1 MMQKKKRL
9 REFFEIIAIAC
20 LLVFL
25 AKIFL
30 FFPTTVKGASMRPTL
45 QDGDKVI
52 INKLAKRFE
61 SYEREDIIVVK
72 TDNFYV
78 KRVIGLPGDVI
89 EMKNDQLYVNHQVK
103 NEEYLNNNKKQ
114 AEKLLINLTEDFGP
128 ITIPKNKIFVMGDNR
143 LVSRDSRNGL
153 GLIDR
158 TEVLGKLM
166 AIYYRFE
173 HVKIVN

>member
-9 REFFEIIAIAC
+9 REFLEIIAIAC
-20 LLVFL
+20 LFVFL
-25 AKIFL
+25 AKIFV

-52 INKLAKRFE
+52 VNKLAKQFE

-89 EMKNDQLYVNHQVK
+89 EMRNDQLYVNDEVK
-103 NEEYLNNNKKQ
+103 NEEYLHSNKKQ
-114 AEKLLINLTEDFGP
+114 AEKKLMNLTEDFGP
-128 ITIPKNKIFVMGDNR
+128 ITVPKNKIFVMGDNR
-143 LVSRDSRNGL
+143 LISRDSRNGL

-158 TEVLGKLM
+158 ADVLGKLT
-166 AIYYRFE
+166 AIYYPFE
-173 HVKIVN
+173 HVKIMN

>member
-1 MMQKKKRL
+1 MMQKKKRW
-9 REFFEIIAIAC
+9 REFFGTIAIAC

-25 AKIFL
+25 AKIFV

-52 INKLAKRFE
+52 VNKLAKQFE

-89 EMKNDQLYVNHQVK
+89 EVRNDQLYVNHEVI
-103 NEEYLNNNKKQ
+103 EEAYLYSNKKQ
-114 AEKLLINLTEDFGP
+114 AEKNL
-128 ITIPKNKIFVMGDNR
+128 
-143 LVSRDSRNGL
+143 
-153 GLIDR
+153 
-158 TEVLGKLM
+158 
-166 AIYYRFE
+166 
-173 HVKIVN
+173 

>member
-9 REFFEIIAIAC
+9 REFFEIIAMAC
-20 LLVFL
+20 VLVFL
-25 AKIFL
+25 AKLFL
-30 FFPTTVKGASMRPTL
+30 FFPTIVKGASMKPTL

-52 INKLAKRFE
+52 VNKLARQFE
-61 SYEREDIIVVK
+61 SYGREDIIVVK

-89 EMKNDQLYVNHQVK
+89 EMRNDQLYVNHEVK
-103 NEEYLNNNKKQ
+103 NEEYLNRNKKQ
-114 AEKLLINLTEDFGP
+114 AEKKLINLTEDFGP

-143 LVSRDSRNGL
+143 LISRDSRNGL

-158 TEVLGKLM
+158 ADVLGELT
-166 AIYYRFE
+166 AIYYPFE
-173 HVKIVN
+173 HMKIIN

>member
-52 INKLAKRFE
+52 VNKLAKQ
-61 SYEREDIIVVK
+61 I
-72 TDNFYV
+72 
-78 KRVIGLPGDVI
+78 
-89 EMKNDQLYVNHQVK
+89 
-103 NEEYLNNNKKQ
+103 
-114 AEKLLINLTEDFGP
+114 
-128 ITIPKNKIFVMGDNR
+128 
-143 LVSRDSRNGL
+143 
-153 GLIDR
+153 
-158 TEVLGKLM
+158 
-166 AIYYRFE
+166 
-173 HVKIVN
+173 